1 MTPYGNAALVN
12 DGRHAIHDRMT
23 RRRTDFAGHENNWR
37 HQQGEQNPEGN
48 SSFHGNMLPHPKG
61 EIQ

>member
-23 RRRTDFAGHENNWR
+23 RHGADFARDQNGWGH
-37 HQQGEQNPEGN
+37 HQGKDHPEGN
-48 SSFHGNMLPHPKG
+48 SSFHGIMIPHPKG